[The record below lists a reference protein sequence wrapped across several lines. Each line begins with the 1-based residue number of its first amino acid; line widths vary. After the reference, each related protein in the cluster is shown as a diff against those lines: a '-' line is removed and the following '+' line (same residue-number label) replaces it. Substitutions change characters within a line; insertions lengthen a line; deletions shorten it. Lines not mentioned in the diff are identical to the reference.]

1 MVGCLAPG
9 EQGSLALTLS
19 PQLVEYL
26 KLKADGLI
34 YCLKEACPNT
44 SASASAGEHGSR
56 GGGVDTCA
64 SASAGERAARGAMPV
79 QVNKTAGGA
88 GATPVP
94 VPVQVSG
101 AAGAGVWAMLTLTP
115 SSSFLLP

>member
-9 EQGSLALTLS
+9 EQGSLVLTLS

-44 SASASAGEHGSR
+44 SASASAGEHGS
-56 GGGVDTCA
+56 GGG
-64 SASAGERAARGAMPV
+64 
-79 QVNKTAGGA
+79 GGL
-88 GATPVP
+88 TLVP

-101 AAGAGVWAMLTLTP
+101 QQGGRCQCR
-115 SSSFLLP
+115 

>member
-9 EQGSLALTLS
+9 EQGSLVLTLS

-44 SASASAGEHGSR
+44 S
-56 GGGVDTCA
+56 A

-101 AAGAGVWAMLTLTP
+101 AAGAGVRAMLTLTP